1 VRLVSIMLSYLLVAA
16 LAFQAVAGC
25 GLRGGSSSRIV
36 GGDEATAHNWPWQA
50 SLRSSGWF
58 GSSHIC
64 GATIIN
70 ERYLITAAH
79 CVDGATTRSLTIV
92 VGDHHKGNTQASEVT
107 HTLQRIRMH
116 QQYDGNSL
124 STEGLPHDIA
134 LLEVQTPMQFN
145 QYVQPACLPGEE
157 DLDLVGNND
166 CWITGWGLTQGSQ
179 DENVLQELNIE
190 VRTNRDCENIWG
202 QGMIRNSQVCLGHG
216 QTGAC
221 NGDSGGPLH
230 CKVNGRWVLAGA
242 TSWGRSGCQTAGY
255 PSVYTRV
262 SSYLSWI
269 AANAN

>member
-1 VRLVSIMLSYLLVAA
+1 MLAFALVAA
-16 LAFQAVAGC
+16 LALNTVAGC
-25 GLRGGSSSRIV
+25 GIRGGLRIV
-36 GGDEATAHNWPWQA
+36 GGQEAEAHSYPWQA

-70 ERYLITAAH
+70 NKYLVTASH
-79 CVDGATTRSLTIV
+79 CVDGASTRSLTIV
-92 VGDHHKGNTQASEVT
+92 VGDHHKGNTQASEVS
-107 HTLQRIRMH
+107 HPLQRIIMH
-116 QQYDGNSL
+116 ELYDGNSL

-134 LLEVQTPMQFN
+134 LLEVVNPMQFN
-145 QYVQPACLPGEE
+145 DYVQPACLPGDEN
-157 DLDLVGNND
+157 LDLVGNPE

-190 VRTNRDCENIWG
+190 VRTNAECGNIWG
-202 QGMIRNSQVCLGHG
+202 ADMIHEGHVCLGHG

-221 NGDSGGPLH
+221 NGDSGGPLV
-230 CKVNGRWVLAGA
+230 CKVNSKWVLAGA

-262 SSYLSWI
+262 SKYLNWI
-269 AANAN
+269 SANAN